1 MSHAIVNLLMS
12 VINIYLLIVV
22 IWVIASW
29 LRSFGVIDARHPV
42 IHQIL
47 SVLDAFV
54 EPVMRP
60 IRRVIPAIG
69 GLDLSP
75 IVVIFALYFI
85 LDVLGSFQR
94 TGSFL

>member
-1 MSHAIVNLLMS
+1 MSHAIVSLLMS
-12 VINIYLLIVV
+12 VLNIYLLIIV

-42 IHQIL
+42 VRQIL
-47 SVLDAFV
+47 SVLDAFI

-60 IRRVIPAIG
+60 IRRVIPTIG

-75 IVVIFALYFI
+75 LVVILALYFI
-85 LDVLGSFQR
+85 LDVLKSFLR

>member
-1 MSHAIVNLLMS
+1 MSYAIVNLLIS
-12 VINIYLLIVV
+12 VLNIYLLILV

-29 LRSFGVIDARHPV
+29 LQVFGVIDARHPV
-42 IHQIL
+42 VRQIL
-47 SVLDAFV
+47 SVLNALV
-54 EPVMRP
+54 EPVVGP

-75 IVVIFALYFI
+75 LVVIFALYFI